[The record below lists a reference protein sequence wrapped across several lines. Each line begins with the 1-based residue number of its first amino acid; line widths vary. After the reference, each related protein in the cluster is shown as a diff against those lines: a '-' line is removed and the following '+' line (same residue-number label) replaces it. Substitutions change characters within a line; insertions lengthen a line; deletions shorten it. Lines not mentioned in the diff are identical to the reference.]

1 MMRKIFEK
9 FKIEGDEENNFNLKE
24 FILIIVT
31 GLVGFSLFA
40 NIFYIFFG
48 AGALTY
54 VTSAMSCVIAYR
66 IIIKKNRFRG
76 ILKKLLNWRTWVLG
90 IIFGIVLTLFNFGA
104 SQLVEW
110 IAGGLGSNETSVRGL
125 VKDDTFWACI
135 YVLAL
140 APFIEEFA
148 YRYGVFGYT
157 KKYTRVIAYIASGL
171 IFGAIHLLSAFTGE
185 EINWLV
191 EGLSLLVYSG
201 CGLILCLSY
210 DCTNSLMV
218 SVIAHIFSNTVAVL
232 LLL

>member
-1 MMRKIFEK
+1 MKKLFERLR
-9 FKIEGDEENNFNLKE
+9 IEGNEENNFNLKE

-31 GLVGFSLFA
+31 GLLGFAVFA
-40 NIFYIFFG
+40 NIYFIFFRE
-48 AGALTY
+48 GALTY
-54 VTSAMSCVIAYR
+54 VLSAMSCVIAYR
-66 IIIKKNRFRG
+66 IIIGKDRFRG

-90 IIFGIVLTLFNFGA
+90 LMFGVILTIFNFSA
-104 SQLVEW
+104 SQLVEL

-125 VKDDTFWACI
+125 VKGDTFWACI
-135 YVLAL
+135 YVLVL

-171 IFGAIHLLSAFTGE
+171 IFGAIHLVSAFSGDV
-185 EINWLV
+185 NWLV

-201 CGLILCLSY
+201 CGLILCFSY
-210 DCTNSLMV
+210 DSTNSLMV
-218 SVIAHIFSNTVAVL
+218 SVIAHIINNTVAVL